1 MNSSVSRGS
10 AREEEEEERKSEEE
24 EEEEE
29 SSMHTTI
36 SLPVLEPSLRAE
48 GDRPSE
54 GGARLAEVMTSTT
67 STPLLIGGGG
77 AVVVVVVAAGCAGEA
92 DREEAAALC

>member
-67 STPLLIGGGG
+67 STPLLIGGG
-77 AVVVVVVAAGCAGEA
+77 AAVVVVVAAGCAGEA

>member
-1 MNSSVSRGS
+1 
-10 AREEEEEERKSEEE
+10 
-24 EEEEE
+24 
-29 SSMHTTI
+29 MHTTI

-77 AVVVVVVAAGCAGEA
+77 AAVVVVVAAGCAGEA

>member
-1 MNSSVSRGS
+1 
-10 AREEEEEERKSEEE
+10 
-24 EEEEE
+24 
-29 SSMHTTI
+29 MHTTI

-67 STPLLIGGGG
+67 STPLLIGGG
-77 AVVVVVVAAGCAGEA
+77 AAVVVVVAAGCAGEA